1 MDELESIVKNYIDS
15 YNNFN
20 VDGMVA
26 DMDKAVV
33 FENVAGGEVNM
44 TLNGIEEFRKQ
55 AVQAVELFSSRE
67 QTITSLTHTGN
78 QVVVDIAYHGVL
90 AVDLPNGMKQGDELN
105 LKGRSTFT
113 FAGDKIITLRD
124 ES

>member
-1 MDELESIVKNYIDS
+1 MDKLESIVKNYINA
-15 YNNFN
+15 YNNFD
-20 VDGMVA
+20 VDSMIA
-26 DMDKAVV
+26 DMTEAVV

-44 TLNGIEEFRKQ
+44 VLNGIEEFRKQ
-55 AVQAVELFSSRE
+55 AVQAVELFSSRA
-67 QTITSLTHTGN
+67 QTIKSLTHTGN
-78 QVVVDIAYHGVL
+78 QVKVDIAYYGVL
-90 AVDLPNGMKQGDELN
+90 AVDLPNGMKKGDELN